1 MCCFTQIV
9 GIDVKA
15 HYKGCE
21 PLVENHKP
29 SLNAKICDLKFQNF
43 NFNFNNLTITIVKK
57 NLEVDNHTFAN
68 MDSYELLTDE
78 LVKEALENDKGKEA
92 ELLSWEIKDFT
103 EKGDNLLSRVTSV
116 EVKYKIHNR
125 KCEVSFVAKLNPLRP
140 PSSFTEAMENLYAKE
155 TVVLSSVIDGMN
167 KCLSKVSL
175 SNIKTPKLYSKSI
188 IKGREAFLTE
198 DLRKQGFKMMDRSL
212 GADLNHA
219 IIVMEELG
227 RFHARALLDSNHPS
241 FNVVTSMIGSLA
253 ENTANYLKSY
263 PKYEKCVKWLNSNL
277 QNMGTYFLG
286 LFEIVLNKNLNVL
299 IHGDFRATN
308 ILFRLEELV
317 EDMEKR
323 KVFGFVSG
331 LYLIPSALA
340 RGEDSYDFADVAD
353 DKMAEYAQSQT
364 EKFLAISRR
373 EGPFKDRFLA
383 LFDEMLESDLV
394 KEY

>member
-1 MCCFTQIV
+1 
-9 GIDVKA
+9 
-15 HYKGCE
+15 
-21 PLVENHKP
+21 
-29 SLNAKICDLKFQNF
+29 
-43 NFNFNNLTITIVKK
+43 
-57 NLEVDNHTFAN
+57 
-68 MDSYELLTDE
+68 
-78 LVKEALENDKGKEA
+78 
-92 ELLSWEIKDFT
+92 
-103 EKGDNLLSRVTSV
+103 
-116 EVKYKIHNR
+116 
-125 KCEVSFVAKLNPLRP
+125 
-140 PSSFTEAMENLYAKE
+140 
-155 TVVLSSVIDGMN
+155 
-167 KCLSKVSL
+167 
-175 SNIKTPKLYSKSI
+175 
-188 IKGREAFLTE
+188 
-198 DLRKQGFKMMDRSL
+198 
-212 GADLNHA
+212 
-219 IIVMEELG
+219 MEELG
-227 RFHARALLDSNHPS
+227 RFHASSLVFEDSLYPKTIPESFDYFEELWLDSNHPS

-308 ILFRLEELV
+308 ILFRYDENNMPIDLRIVDLQQAKKASAAFDILYYFYTSLSGDVRTKNYLKLIYIYYQSFSKVLLFLKKKVPFTFKELV